1 MLDGLHSYLHHCL
14 FFFSLLS
21 SLPNLVDV
29 QKIKETGGKKRRR
42 GGDDEDDNDNND
54 VEKYLR
60 KTGKGGKMSK
70 NGKTS
75 KKMKRK

>member
-1 MLDGLHSYLHHCL
+1 MDMDYTVL
-14 FFFSLLS
+14 FIIAFFPLS

-29 QKIKETGGKKRRR
+29 QKIKETGGRKRRR
-42 GGDDEDDNDNND
+42 GGDDDDDNENND

-60 KTGKGGKMSK
+60 LKTGKGGKMSK

-75 KKMKRK
+75 KKMKRR